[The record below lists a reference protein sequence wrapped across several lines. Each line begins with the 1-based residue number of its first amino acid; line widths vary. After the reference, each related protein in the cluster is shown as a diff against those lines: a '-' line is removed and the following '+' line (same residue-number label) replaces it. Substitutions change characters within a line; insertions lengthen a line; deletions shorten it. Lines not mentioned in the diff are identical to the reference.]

1 MGDDGGRPRRNV
13 APVRYNFEP
22 SLEVKREHDWP
33 VRTPRNSLLRDAR
46 ACATLLVTRSCGSL
60 PAAAICAPVA
70 SMFSRSRVR
79 GDCD

>member
-33 VRTPRNSLLRDAR
+33 VRALPSAPC
-46 ACATLLVTRSCGSL
+46 CAT
-60 PAAAICAPVA
+60 
-70 SMFSRSRVR
+70 R
-79 GDCD
+79 GRARP